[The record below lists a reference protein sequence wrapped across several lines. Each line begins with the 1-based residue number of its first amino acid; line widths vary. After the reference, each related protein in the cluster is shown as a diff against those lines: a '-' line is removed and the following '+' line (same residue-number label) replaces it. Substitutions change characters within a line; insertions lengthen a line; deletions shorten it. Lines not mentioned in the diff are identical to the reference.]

1 MGKENI
7 TFLTAWM
14 ILGNVFATFST
25 DPEPTAISG
34 TAGSRTEFGKSGTR
48 PTPTAARR
56 PRPLQGTMR
65 RARADISLI
74 ARRCFALTENNPV
87 RRAHIFSTYLLPT
100 PFSCQS
106 ADLHHISCHPASGW
120 RKSFVCEKQK
130 TEKKNNNKKQKNIS
144 REIFELKR
152 HGGPSNRK
160 RS

>member
-48 PTPTAARR
+48 PTPTAGRR

-87 RRAHIFSTYLLPT
+87 RRAHIFSTYPPPNPPLLL
-100 PFSCQS
+100 S
-106 ADLHHISCHPASGW
+106 ACRPASHFMPSGQ
-120 RKSFVCEKQK
+120 RLAQVFCLQKQK
-130 TEKKNNNKKQKNIS
+130 TEKKPTKNKKIF
-144 REIFELKR
+144 REKFL
-152 HGGPSNRK
+152 N
-160 RS
+160 